1 MDGFHGG
8 VPRPW
13 SVPGKGLGW
22 YVAQYDGEIAAV
34 DAEVGKLLEALD
46 GSAVRDRTLVVITSD
61 HGESLGEHDYYFDH
75 GENLFD
81 PSMRIPLLV
90 AGPGVAAGQ
99 RTDVLATTLDLVPT
113 VLDAV
118 KVSYP
123 PDLAG
128 ESLLPAARGERRPD
142 RPRLQ
147 GQNDRNLLGAW
158 DRALQDRGDA
168 LGRRAPATRST
179 TATTDPG
186 ETRDAS
192 RAQPERAREERRE
205 LELFRE
211 RIDAW
216 LVKTRRLLEGQ
227 SGEERL
233 SAEACERLKAMGY
246 VQQGCS

>member
-1 MDGFHGG
+1 M
-8 VPRPW
+8 
-13 SVPGKGLGW
+13 
-22 YVAQYDGEIAAV
+22 
-34 DAEVGKLLEALD
+34 
-46 GSAVRDRTLVVITSD
+46 VITSD

-81 PSMRIPLLV
+81 PSMRIPLIV
-90 AGPGVAAGQ
+90 AGPGLKAGS

-123 PDLAG
+123 PELAG
-128 ESLLPAARGERRPD
+128 ESLLPATRGERRPA

-158 DRALQDRGDA
+158 DRRFKIVATPSEPGPRYTLYDREA
-168 LGRRAPATRST
+168 
-179 TATTDPG
+179 DPG
-186 ETRDAS
+186 ETRDES

-211 RIDAW
+211 RIDAQ

-233 SAEACERLKAMGY
+233 TPEACERLRAMGY

>member
-1 MDGFHGG
+1 
-8 VPRPW
+8 V
-13 SVPGKGLGW
+13 
-22 YVAQYDGEIAAV
+22 
-34 DAEVGKLLEALD
+34 
-46 GSAVRDRTLVVITSD
+46 
-61 HGESLGEHDYYFDH
+61 
-75 GENLFD
+75 
-81 PSMRIPLLV
+81 RIPLVV
-90 AGPGVAAGQ
+90 AGPGVKAGS

-128 ESLLPAARGERRPD
+128 ESLLPATRGERRPD

-158 DRALQDRGDA
+158 DRRFKVVATPSDEGARYALYDRE
-168 LGRRAPATRST
+168 R
-179 TATTDPG
+179 DPG
-186 ETRDAS
+186 ETTDAS
-192 RAQPERAREERRE
+192 RASPEKMREERRE

-211 RIDAW
+211 RIDA
-216 LVKTRRLLEGQ
+216 VMVRTRRLLEGQ

-233 SAEACERLKAMGY
+233 SPEACEKLKAMGY

>member
-1 MDGFHGG
+1 
-8 VPRPW
+8 
-13 SVPGKGLGW
+13 
-22 YVAQYDGEIAAV
+22 
-34 DAEVGKLLEALD
+34 
-46 GSAVRDRTLVVITSD
+46 
-61 HGESLGEHDYYFDH
+61 
-75 GENLFD
+75 
-81 PSMRIPLLV
+81 
-90 AGPGVAAGQ
+90 VAAGA

-113 VLDAV
+113 ILDAV

-128 ESLLPAARGERRPD
+128 ESLLPATRGERRPE

-158 DRALQDRGDA
+158 GPRFKIVATPSESGARYALYDREH
-168 LGRRAPATRST
+168 
-179 TATTDPG
+179 DPG

-192 RAQPERAREERRE
+192 GAHPEEARAERRE

-211 RIDAW
+211 RIDAQ

-233 SAEACERLKAMGY
+233 SPEACERLKAMGY

>member
-1 MDGFHGG
+1 
-8 VPRPW
+8 VK
-13 SVPGKGLGW
+13 PGL
-22 YVAQYDGEIAAV
+22 
-34 DAEVGKLLEALD
+34 
-46 GSAVRDRTLVVITSD
+46 
-61 HGESLGEHDYYFDH
+61 
-75 GENLFD
+75 
-81 PSMRIPLLV
+81 
-90 AGPGVAAGQ
+90 

-128 ESLLPAARGERRPD
+128 ESLMPAARGERRPD

-158 DRALQDRGDA
+158 DRRYKIVAVPSDEGARYALYDRA
-168 LGRRAPATRST
+168 S
-179 TATTDPG
+179 DPG
-186 ETRDAS
+186 ETRDVTRES
-192 RAQPERAREERRE
+192 AQRAREERRE

-216 LVKTRRLLEGQ
+216 MVRTRRLLEGR
-227 SGEERL
+227 SGEEHL
-233 SAEACERLKAMGY
+233 SAEACEKLKAMGY